1 VEQNIDISH
10 LSGYKTPATAR
21 YFVSF
26 EGDNIEEVRAA
37 VQFIREMKL
46 PILTIAGGRNSLL
59 AFDEYPGLVIY
70 NASEGFEIMTKAK
83 GKVQN
88 DGINS
93 IKSPTFWILNFEFW
107 IKVASGQSIWDLAEV
122 LERDH
127 GIDIWHRF
135 QGLPGSVGGAVF
147 GNAGCFWLE
156 IGPYVSSVEILD
168 MNTGEIVTRT
178 GEELHFDY
186 RWSECK
192 NHPEWFILSVEF
204 DLSELREKYSSEE
217 EPLLWRERVQPE
229 GLSCGSFF
237 KNPSR
242 EQSAGSLIESVWLK
256 WYHHGWAYF
265 SEKHANF
272 LMSDGTATWQELIE
286 LIEMAQK
293 KVQEQCQIILEPEV
307 RIISW

>member
-1 VEQNIDISH
+1 MEQNIDISH
-10 LSGYKTPATAR
+10 LSWYQTPASAR

-26 EGDNIEEVRAA
+26 EGNNIDEVRAA
-37 VQFIREMKL
+37 VQFIHEMKL

-70 NASEGFEIMTKAK
+70 NASGGYNLGVDRQMS
-83 GKVQN
+83 V
-88 DGINS
+88 
-93 IKSPTFWILNFEFW
+93 L
-107 IKVASGQSIWDLAEV
+107 SGQSIWDLAEV

-127 GIDIWHRF
+127 GIDLWHRF
-135 QGLPGSVGGAVF
+135 QGLPGSVWGAVF

-156 IGPYVSSVEILD
+156 IGPYVTSVEILD
-168 MNTGEIVTRT
+168 MNTGEIVTKT
-178 GEELHFDY
+178 GEELAFDY

-192 NHPEWFILSVEF
+192 NHPEWFLISIHF

-217 EPLLWRERVQPE
+217 EPLVWRERVQPE

-242 EQSAGSLIESVWLK
+242 EQSAGSLIEAVGLK
-256 WYHHGWAYF
+256 GYHHGGAYF

-272 LMSDGTATWQELIE
+272 LMSDGTATWQELTE
-286 LIEMAQK
+286 LIAIAQE
-293 KVQEQCQIILEPEV
+293 KVREQFQIQLEPEV
-307 RIISW
+307 RIVRE